1 MSNQQQ
7 QGPPFRPPTQASGS
21 AYAGGAVAIP
31 TGRTQ
36 QHAVPAHM
44 HRPPHGHVVGHN
56 PVASPPSQAPGVSLA
71 GLQSMAYRPPP
82 SANMGHIVSP
92 AAATLMLGSAYG
104 PPHILGATPPGYV
117 QFPGTSPQYG
127 VVPQIHPTQHAMPAT
142 LLPGQQ
148 PPTHYSQQHQLQYM
162 TQQQPA
168 AVATAGIPT
177 PQASGVAHHHQQQP
191 PLPHHQQQAAWQQQA
206 ALQQQLQHQH
216 QSQGATATGHLWPSP
231 PQQLQHQHQP
241 QGATG
246 HCQPSPPQ

>member
-216 QSQGATATGHLWPSP
+216 Q
-231 PQQLQHQHQP
+231 P